1 MITLVIVRLGFGKS
15 HDKEF
20 RYRTLAIKRGC
31 IFIITSNKFRFLN
44 SCMSKKA
51 IPHTNDALTAILS
64 GDDELKK
71 ARVNRLI
78 RAGFFHLDPID
89 DPKKEVK
96 EKKKNVKKPKT
107 NP

>member
-20 RYRTLAIKRGC
+20 RRRPPLLCRGGF
-31 IFIITSNKFRFLN
+31 FIITSNKFRFLN
-44 SCMSKKA
+44 SCMPKKA
-51 IPHTNDALTAILS
+51 LPHINHALTAILS

-78 RAGFFHLDPID
+78 RAGFFYID
-89 DPKKEVK
+89 EPKTEVK
-96 EKKKNVKKPKT
+96 EKKKHVKKPKT
-107 NP
+107 NS